1 MIGTKV
7 IQIIEW
13 TKQILIIFIVMEEK
27 SSWKKYMDTIHPE
40 SELAVIYRKLR
51 HAFNR
56 EGWTEKDLE
65 RPPYYPQDIMN
76 GYQKISNLIGDLR
89 SELKSYFGDI
99 DNDEFTDYLHSKLKH
114 IDLEIPLENGD
125 IKRDNSRDED
135 Y

>member
-1 MIGTKV
+1 MYYFGL
-7 IQIIEW
+7 
-13 TKQILIIFIVMEEK
+13 TKQFSNIFIVMEH
-27 SSWKKYMDTIHPE
+27 KKPWQKFMDELHPE
-40 SELAVIYRKLR
+40 SELISVYKKLR

-76 GYQKISNLIGDLR
+76 GYQKMSYLVGDLK

-99 DNDEFTDYLHSKLKH
+99 DNDEFTNYLHNKLKH
-114 IDLEIPLENGD
+114 IDLEIPLENGN
-125 IKRDNSRDED
+125 IKRNNPRDED

>member
-7 IQIIEW
+7 MYYFGL
-13 TKQILIIFIVMEEK
+13 TKQFSNIFIVMEH
-27 SSWKKYMDTIHPE
+27 KKPWQKFMDELNPE
-40 SELAVIYRKLR
+40 SKLISVYKRLR

-56 EGWTEKDLE
+56 EGWSEEDLK

-76 GYQKISNLIGDLR
+76 GYQKISYLVNDLK

-99 DNDEFTDYLHSKLKH
+99 DNDEFTDYLQSKLKH
-114 IDLEIPLENGD
+114 IDLEIPLENGN

>member
-1 MIGTKV
+1 MYYFGL
-7 IQIIEW
+7 
-13 TKQILIIFIVMEEK
+13 TKQFLNIFIVMEH
-27 SSWKKYMDTIHPE
+27 KKPWQKFMDELHPE
-40 SELAVIYRKLR
+40 SELISVYKKLR

-76 GYQKISNLIGDLR
+76 GYQKMSYLVGDLK

-99 DNDEFTDYLHSKLKH
+99 DNDEFTDYLQSKLKH
-114 IDLEIPLENGD
+114 IDLEIPLENGN